1 MDNKALPP
9 HHTSLRATKMLSLH
23 IKESVTEGGFIHS
36 FKYTYHIVEYFFL
49 AVQTLSN
56 IKRPLVYPNY

>member
-36 FKYTYHIVEYFFL
+36 FKYTYHIVEYFFFSS
-49 AVQTLSN
+49 AD
-56 IKRPLVYPNY
+56 LVEY